1 MPALVF
7 NAADGQRYEFPLNP
21 GVTRVGRVEGNDIL
35 VPDESVGESHCEVH
49 VENGQVYV
57 RDLNSLTGTAING
70 SAVTEGSLLPG
81 ESLRVGNVE
90 FFLQDGVPAPAAY
103 AAAPPQPEIVPGEAC
118 RYHPT
123 VAAKWRCTKCG
134 ELNCDA
140 CVTDGRALGVP
151 GVKFCRSCK
160 SAAAKVGAR
169 RPAGDGK
176 GPAGKSFAGVM
187 TSAWAYPFKGNGPI
201 ILLTGAVFF
210 ALAGFATRFMFL
222 LSGMVYLFTTGYYM
236 AYLQQ
241 VVQSSAQDEDQPPSW
256 PDVSEF
262 FSDIIVPFF
271 QSLALQVLYLG
282 PIFFCIVLAASGEKK
297 FILLAI
303 MFGVI
308 AIFMMPMGWLA
319 VSMHESVVG
328 ISPHV
333 IIPSILRI
341 PGHYLIF
348 FIELLVLVAVNLG
361 LSLALD
367 NIPFVGGLI
376 SSFVNLYTMIVV
388 CRMLGSMY
396 YLNRNRLGWF

>member
-1 MPALVF
+1 MPALSF
-7 NAADGQRYEFPLNP
+7 TAADGQRYEFPLNA
-21 GVTRVGRVEGNDIL
+21 GITRIGRIDGNDIL
-35 VPDESVGESHCEVH
+35 VPDDSVAEAHCEVQ

-70 SAVTEGSLLPG
+70 SPVSEGPLLPG
-81 ESLRVGNVE
+81 ESLRLGNIE
-90 FFLQDGVPAPAAY
+90 FFLQDGALAPAAY
-103 AAAPPQPEIVPGEAC
+103 TEPPPEPQLVPGEAC

-140 CVTDGRALGVP
+140 CTVDGRGLGVP

-160 SAAAKVGAR
+160 SASAKIGVR

-187 TSAWAYPFKGNGPI
+187 TAAWAYPFKGNGPV
-201 ILLTGAVFF
+201 ILIAGAIFF
-210 ALAGFATRFMFL
+210 AIAGFAQRFMFL
-222 LSGMVYLFTTGYYM
+222 LGGMVYVFTTGYYM
-236 AYLQQ
+236 AYSQQ
-241 VVQSSAQDEDQPPSW
+241 VVQTSAQDEDQPPSW

-262 FSDIIVPFF
+262 ISDIIVPFF

-282 PIFFCIVLAASGEKK
+282 PVLYCVFHAALGRKEYILFAIVFG
-297 FILLAI
+297 AI
-303 MFGVI
+303 AV
-308 AIFMMPMGWLA
+308 FMMPMGWLA

-333 IIPSILRI
+333 IVPSILRI

-348 FIELLVLVAVNLG
+348 FFQLMV
-361 LSLALD
+361 
-367 NIPFVGGLI
+367 
-376 SSFVNLYTMIVV
+376 
-388 CRMLGSMY
+388 
-396 YLNRNRLGWF
+396 